1 MGTPEVGCLTERVC
15 VCRHGR
21 SPDVQGFRVRENG
34 GGEQQCAER
43 AYVKQRLHRAI
54 AAVFRPRRSPAHPR
68 RDSREF
74 PSHESVDH

>member
-21 SPDVQGFRVRENG
+21 SPDVQGCRVRENG

-43 AYVKQRLHRAI
+43 ACAVGSCLRCGDVGATGFGRWWCLRLGGG
-54 AAVFRPRRSPAHPR
+54 
-68 RDSREF
+68 
-74 PSHESVDH
+74 